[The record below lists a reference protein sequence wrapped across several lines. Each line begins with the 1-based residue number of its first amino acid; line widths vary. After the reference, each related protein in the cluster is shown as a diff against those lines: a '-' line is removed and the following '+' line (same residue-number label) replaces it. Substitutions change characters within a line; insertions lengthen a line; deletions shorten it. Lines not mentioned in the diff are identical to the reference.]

1 MHFAIISLEEDSG
14 GSREG
19 MNGLRGTKDM
29 KEISILGVSIK
40 ERSLKESLALTDSF
54 LKNGALNTILYVSA
68 KMLQAADKNPELKD
82 WIESMDMTLC
92 TEPDILRA
100 ANAATANRIR
110 EVENNAYL
118 KETIRRLSKGRQSIY
133 LLAEKETDLERLKSR
148 LRQNGPVLNIV
159 AENSM
164 EAVDDDM
171 ARIVNHMNDVAANV
185 IISMIPF
192 PKQERVIVENRNY
205 INSEIWLALPM
216 PEEAYVPKER
226 ERFFNRTLKRLY
238 FSKFK
243 KQVIHYKE
251 EIETE

>member
-1 MHFAIISLEEDSG
+1 
-14 GSREG
+14 
-19 MNGLRGTKDM
+19 MNGLWGTKDM

-68 KMLQAADKNPELKD
+68 KMLLAAGKNPEQKE

-100 ANAATANRIR
+100 ADAATMSRIR

-118 KETIRRLSKGRQSIY
+118 KEIVRRLSKSGLSVY
-133 LLAEKETDLERLKSR
+133 LLTEKEADLERLRQR
-148 LRQNGPVLNIV
+148 LQQVGPALNIV
-159 AENSM
+159 AEDSL
-164 EAVDDDM
+164 ETVGDDTE
-171 ARIVNHMNDVAANV
+171 RLVNHLNDVAAKV

-192 PKQERVIVENRNY
+192 PKQEMIIAQNKNY
-205 INSEIWLALPM
+205 INAEIWLALPM
-216 PEEAYVPKER
+216 PEEIYVPKGR
-226 ERFFNRTLKRLY
+226 ERFLGKMLKRLHLN
-238 FSKFK
+238 KFK
-243 KQVIHYKE
+243 RRVTQYKE